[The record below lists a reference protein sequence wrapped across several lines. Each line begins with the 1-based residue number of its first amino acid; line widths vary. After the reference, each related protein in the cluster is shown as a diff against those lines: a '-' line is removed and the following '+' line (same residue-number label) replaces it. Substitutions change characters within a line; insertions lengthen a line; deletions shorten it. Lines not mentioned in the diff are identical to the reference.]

1 MKIKILD
8 IKGKEKT
15 EKVLDK
21 EIFEVKSSEI
31 LIKEAVIRHLANKRQ
46 ATPKT
51 KTRAEVSGG
60 GKKPWR
66 QKGTGRA
73 RVGSSRNP
81 IWRTGGV
88 VFGPTGNENYSKR
101 MNKKSLRSSIKAA
114 LSLKANKKLIKII
127 ENFDIKSPK
136 TKEINNILKAIGVD
150 KRVLLISD
158 ENVFLAKAV
167 KNLNNVDFLLFNQLN
182 PYTVLVA
189 DYIVFTENAFDK
201 AVDFYKKTERISTK
215 KTVKKM
221 IEKEPKKNLASQK
234 TQKSDKGVKKWSK

>member
-21 EIFEVKSSEI
+21 EIFEVKSPEI

-46 ATPKT
+46 ATSKT

-88 VFGPTGNENYSKR
+88 VFGPTGNENYSKK

-114 LSLKANKKLIKII
+114 LSLKADKKLIKII
-127 ENFDIKSPK
+127 ENFDIKNPK
-136 TKEINNILKAIGVD
+136 TKEINKILKAIEID

-158 ENVFLAKAV
+158 ENVMLAKAV
-167 KNLNNVDFLLFNQLN
+167 NNLKNVDFLLFNQLN
-182 PYTVLVA
+182 PYAILVA
-189 DYIVFTENAFDK
+189 DYIVFTENGFDK
-201 AVDFYKKTERISTK
+201 AVDFYKKTERISAK

-221 IEKEPKKNLASQK
+221 TEKEPKNDLASQK
-234 TQKSDKGVKKWSK
+234 TQKSDKGVKK